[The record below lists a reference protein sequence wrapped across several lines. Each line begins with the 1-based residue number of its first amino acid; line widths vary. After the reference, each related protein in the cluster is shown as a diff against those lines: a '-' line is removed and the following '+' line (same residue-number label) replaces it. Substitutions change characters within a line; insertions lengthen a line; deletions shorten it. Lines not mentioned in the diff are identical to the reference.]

1 MTWATAGQLMALGIT
16 CRRRLGLAGR
26 DARLDW
32 CEARIGRPLDS
43 SAELTR
49 PEAATLLTQLGHAWP
64 RPGRRGPTRREASK

>member
-16 CRRRLGLAGR
+16 CRRRLGLAHR

-32 CEARIGRPLDS
+32 CEDRIGRPLDS

-49 PEAATLLTQLGHAWP
+49 PEAAHLLKQLGRA
-64 RPGRRGPTRREASK
+64 RSRQGRRGPARREASK